1 MTHCRIIALAGGRNF
16 RDMGGYPAGDGRITP
31 WRTLYRS
38 GSLARITSADIETLA
53 GLGIKA
59 VYDLRNERERATEPH
74 HWPGSNEVLVY
85 QRDYDSSG
93 AELSRL
99 LDMPWV
105 KGSDAHLAMTD
116 NYRELPYEQAA
127 AYKALFEG
135 IATGNLPVLFNC
147 SAGKDRTGVAA
158 ALLLDLL
165 GVDRDVILDD
175 YTLTERAFNFRI
187 LVDEHRG
194 RRASNEEVVSALI
207 AAHPDYLNACF
218 EHIAIQHG
226 SVASYFEEVLDIEL
240 DTQELIRQKLLVD
253 A

>member
-31 WRTLYRS
+31 WRTVYRS
-38 GSLARITSADIETLA
+38 GTLARITSADIEILSA
-53 GLGIKA
+53 MGIKA
-59 VYDLRNERERATEPH
+59 VYDLRNERERANEPH

-99 LDMPWV
+99 LDRLWV
-105 KGSDAHLAMTD
+105 SGNDAHLAMIN
-116 NYRELPYEQAA
+116 NYRELPYEQADA
-127 AYKALFEG
+127 FKALFEG
-135 IATGNLPVLFNC
+135 IATGNFPVLFNC

-175 YTLTERAFNFRI
+175 YTLTERAFNFRM

-194 RRASNEEVVSALI
+194 RRAANEEVVNALI

-218 EHIAIQHG
+218 EQMTNQHG
-226 SVASYFEEVLDIEL
+226 SVGRYCEEVLGIGP

>member
-1 MTHCRIIALAGGRNF
+1 MTHSRIIALVGGRNF
-16 RDMGGYPAGDGRITP
+16 RDLGGYPAIDGRITR

-38 GSLARITSADIETLA
+38 GSLARLTSADVEILT
-53 GLGIKA
+53 GMGIQA

-74 HWPGSNEVLVY
+74 HWPDSTDLLVY
-85 QRDYDSSG
+85 QRDYNSSG

-105 KGSDAHLAMTD
+105 KGSDAHQAMMN
-116 NYRELPYEQAA
+116 NYRELPYEQAE

-135 IATGNLPVLFNC
+135 IATGNLPLLFNC
-147 SAGKDRTGVAA
+147 SAGKDRTGIAA

-165 GVDRDVILDD
+165 GIDRDVILDD
-175 YTLTERAFNFRI
+175 YILTERAFNFRM
-187 LVDEHRG
+187 LVDKSSEG
-194 RRASNEEVVSALI
+194 RAPSEDVVDALI

-218 EHIAIQHG
+218 EQITNQHG
-226 SVASYFEEVLDIEL
+226 DVASYFDEVLGINL
-240 DTQELIRQKLLVD
+240 DVQEHIRQKLLVE